1 MLASPGWGFWGMKMG
16 WCFRAAQGAAVL
28 AFSLVAAPVGWAQ
41 TLTMGVGAP
50 VTSIDPHYHQLSPNT
65 AVAHM
70 IFSGLTTTDGHAR
83 VIPDLAESWKAIDAT
98 TWEFKLR
105 PGVRFHNGSE
115 FTAEDVAFTFARVPN
130 VPNSPSS
137 YAIYTRPI
145 REVQV
150 VDAHTLRLKTAVPY
164 PLMPTDLASVMIL
177 DRETHAQAT
186 TEGFNA
192 GPMAV
197 GTGPFRMISHRN
209 GDRIEF
215 ERSDNY
221 FGARPAWQRV
231 NYRMITN
238 DAARTAALLAGDV
251 EIIDQV
257 PTSDLAKLRNDQ
269 RLALS
274 EITGLRL
281 IYLSFDHSRTDSS
294 PFVTDNDGKPLPA
307 NPLKDARV
315 RRALSMA
322 IDRNAIVERV
332 MEGAAI
338 PAGQFLPEGS
348 FSYVPDLTPTRF
360 DTEGAKRLLAEAGFP
375 QGFRITLHGPND
387 RYPNDSR
394 IIQAIGQM
402 WTRAGVRTAVEA
414 QPWTTFVARAGRQDL
429 SSFLI
434 GWGTSSGEGSNP
446 LRNLTATFDRD
457 KGYGASN
464 RGRYSNP
471 EMDRVLDQA
480 MRELDDAKR
489 EALLQQ
495 ATRIVFEDVG
505 ILPLHIQKNTW
516 AMRKGLAHD
525 PRADELTRAHDVR
538 PASAAK

>member
-1 MLASPGWGFWGMKMG
+1 MSGFRHAAGLAAGLAI
-16 WCFRAAQGAAVL
+16 AASVVL
-28 AFSLVAAPVGWAQ
+28 PAGSQ

-65 AVAHM
+65 AVAEM
-70 IFSGLTTTDGHAR
+70 IFSALTQTDAHAR
-83 VIPDLAESWKAIDAT
+83 VTPDLAESWRPVSDT
-98 TWEFKLR
+98 VWEFKLR
-105 PGVRFHNGSE
+105 QGVTFHNGSP
-115 FTAEDVAFTFARVPN
+115 FTAEDVAFTFERVPK

-145 REVQV
+145 TRVEI
-150 VDAHTLRLKTAVPY
+150 VDSHTLHLHTAVPY
-164 PLMPTDLASVMIL
+164 PLMPVDLASVKIL
-177 DRETHAQAT
+177 DRETHATAT
-186 TEGFNA
+186 TEAFNA
-192 GPMAV
+192 GPMAI
-197 GTGPFRMISHRN
+197 GTGPFRMVSHRN

-215 ERSDNY
+215 ERNDGY
-221 FGARPAWQRV
+221 FGARPAWSRV

-251 EIIDQV
+251 DVIDQV

-269 RLALS
+269 RLTLA
-274 EITGLRL
+274 ETTGLR
-281 IYLSFDHSRTDSS
+281 IIFLSFDHIREESS
-294 PFVTDNDGKPLPA
+294 PFVLDNEGKPVPR
-307 NPLKDARV
+307 NPLKDVRV

-322 IDRNAIVERV
+322 IDRNAITERV

-348 FSYVPDLTPTRF
+348 FGYVPGLNPPRADA
-360 DTEGAKRLLAEAGFP
+360 EAAKRLLAEAGFP

-387 RYPNDSR
+387 RYPNDAR

-414 QPWTTFVARAGRQDL
+414 QPWTTFVGRAARQEL
-429 SSFLI
+429 SAFLI
-434 GWGTSSGEGSNP
+434 GWGTSSGEASNP
-446 LRNLTATFDRD
+446 LRNLTATFDRE

-471 EMDRVLDQA
+471 EADRILEQA
-480 MRELDDAKR
+480 MRELDDPKR

-495 ATRIVFEDVG
+495 ATRMVMEDVG
-505 ILPLHIQKNTW
+505 ILPLHIQKNAW
-516 AMRKGLAHD
+516 ALRRGFTMDARS
-525 PRADELTRAHDVR
+525 DELTRAQDVR
-538 PASAAK
+538 PAAAR

>member
-1 MLASPGWGFWGMKMG
+1 MANHRHAAGLA
-16 WCFRAAQGAAVL
+16 AAL
-28 AFSLVAAPVGWAQ
+28 AISLAGPQALQAQ

-65 AVAHM
+65 AVAQM
-70 IFSGLTTTDGHAR
+70 IFGALTATDGHAR
-83 VIPDLAESWKAIDAT
+83 VIPDLAESWRVVDPT

-105 PGVRFHNGSE
+105 QGVRFHNGSE
-115 FTAEDVAFTFARVPN
+115 FTAEDVAFTFDRVPK

-145 REVQV
+145 TRVEII
-150 VDAHTLRLKTAVPY
+150 DSHTIRLHTAVPY
-164 PLMPTDLASVMIL
+164 PLMPTDLAQVMIL
-177 DRETHAQAT
+177 DRETHAAAT

-192 GPMAV
+192 GPMAI
-197 GTGPFRMISHRN
+197 GTGPYRMVSHRN

-215 ERSDNY
+215 ERNDAY
-221 FGARPAWQRV
+221 WGGAPQWQRV

-251 EIIDQV
+251 DIIDQV
-257 PTSDLAKLRNDQ
+257 PTSDLAKLRQDQ

-274 EITGLRL
+274 ETTGLRL
-281 IYLSFDHSRTDSS
+281 IFLGFDHSRTEAS
-294 PFVTDNDGKPLPA
+294 PFVTDNDGKPIPR
-307 NPLKDARV
+307 NPLKDPRV

-322 IDRNAIVERV
+322 IDRGAIVDRV

-348 FSYVPDLTPTRF
+348 FGYVPGLNPPRADAEAAR
-360 DTEGAKRLLAEAGFP
+360 KLLAEAGFP
-375 QGFRITLHGPND
+375 QGFRLTLHGPND

-402 WTRAGVRTAVEA
+402 WTRAGVRTTIEA
-414 QPWTTFVARAGRQDL
+414 LPWTTFIGRASRQEF
-429 SSFLI
+429 SAFLV
-434 GWGTSSGEGSNP
+434 GWGTSSGEASNP
-446 LRNLTATFDRD
+446 LRNLVATVDRD

-471 EMDRVLDQA
+471 EVDRVLDAA
-480 MRELDDAKR
+480 MRELDDEKR

-495 ATRIVFEDVG
+495 ATRLAFEDTG
-505 ILPLHIQKNTW
+505 ILPLHIQKNAW
-516 AMRKGLAHD
+516 AMRRGFTHD
-525 PRADELTRAHDVR
+525 ARADELTRAQDVH
-538 PASAAK
+538 PAAAR

>member
-1 MLASPGWGFWGMKMG
+1 MGWGI
-16 WCFRAAQGAAVL
+16 RAAQCAAVL
-28 AFSLVAAPVGWAQ
+28 ACSVTAGAEGRAQ

-50 VTSIDPHYHQLSPNT
+50 VTSIDPHYHQLSPNI
-65 AVAHM
+65 AVGHM
-70 IFSGLTTTDGHAR
+70 IFDGLTSTDGNAR
-83 VIPDLAESWKAIDAT
+83 VIPDLAESWQAIDET

-105 PGVRFHNGSE
+105 RGVRFHNGSE
-115 FTAEDVAFTFARVPN
+115 FTAEDVAFTFQRVPN

-137 YAIYTRPI
+137 YGIYTRPI
-145 REVQV
+145 RQV
-150 VDAHTLRLKTAVPY
+150 EIVDSHTLRLKTATPY
-164 PLMPTDLASVMIL
+164 PLMPTDLANIMIL
-177 DRETHAQAT
+177 DRETHANAT

-197 GTGPFRMISHRN
+197 GTGPFRMVSHRN

-215 ERSDNY
+215 ERNDAY
-221 FGARPAWQRV
+221 WGQKPHWQRV

-251 EIIDQV
+251 DFIDQV

-269 RLALS
+269 RLMLS

-281 IYLSFDHSRTDSS
+281 IYLSFDHSRAEAS
-294 PFVTDNDGKPLPA
+294 PFVTDNDGKPIPQ

-315 RRALSMA
+315 RRALSLA
-322 IDRNAIVERV
+322 IDRGAIVERI

-338 PAGQFLPEGS
+338 PAGQFLPEGAFGS
-348 FSYVPDLTPTRF
+348 VPGLAAPRADAEAARKLLT
-360 DTEGAKRLLAEAGFP
+360 EAGFP

-394 IIQAIGQM
+394 IIQAVGQM
-402 WTRAGVRTAVEA
+402 WTRIGVRTQVEA
-414 QPWTTFVARAGRQDL
+414 QPWTTFVARAGRQEL

-434 GWGTSSGEGSNP
+434 GWGTSSGEASNP
-446 LRNLTATFDRD
+446 LRNLTASFDRD

-471 EMDRVLDQA
+471 EVDRVLDAA

-516 AMRKGLAHD
+516 AMRRGFAHD
-525 PRADELTRAHDVR
+525 ARADELTRAQDVR
-538 PASAAK
+538 PAGGSATR

>member
-1 MLASPGWGFWGMKMG
+1 MG
-16 WCFRAAQGAAVL
+16 WSVRAASGAAVL
-28 AFSLVAAPVGWAQ
+28 AWSLAWASAGWAQ
-41 TLTMGVGAP
+41 SLTMGVGAP
-50 VTSIDPHYHQLSPNT
+50 VTSLDPHYHQLSPNT

-70 IFSGLTTTDGHAR
+70 IFGGLTTTDAHAR
-83 VIPDLAESWKAIDAT
+83 VVPDLAESWRAVDAT
-98 TWEFKLR
+98 TWEFRLR
-105 PGVRFHNGSE
+105 QGVRFHNGSA
-115 FTAEDVAFTFARVPN
+115 FTAEDVAFTFDRVPK

-150 VDAHTLRLKTAVPY
+150 VDSHTLRLKTAVPY
-164 PLMPTDLASVMIL
+164 PLMPTDLASIMIL
-177 DRETHAQAT
+177 DRETHAAAT

-197 GTGPFRMISHRN
+197 GTGPFRMVSHRN

-215 ERSDNY
+215 ERNDDY
-221 FGARPAWQRV
+221 WGPRPHWQRV
-231 NYRMITN
+231 TYRMITN

-251 EIIDQV
+251 DFIDQV
-257 PTSDLAKLRNDQ
+257 PTSDLAKLRGDQ
-269 RLALS
+269 RLSLS

-281 IYLSFDHSRTDSS
+281 IYLAFDHMRAEAS
-294 PFVTDNDGKPLPA
+294 PFVTDNDGKPLA
-307 NPLKDARV
+307 RNPLKDQRV
-315 RRALSMA
+315 RRALSLA
-322 IDRNAIVERV
+322 IDRGAIVERV

-348 FSYVPDLTPTRF
+348 FSWVPDLAAPRP
-360 DTEGAKRLLAEAGFP
+360 DPEGARRLLAEAGFDK
-375 QGFRITLHGPND
+375 GFRITLHGPND
-387 RYPNDSR
+387 RYPNDAR

-402 WTRAGVRTAVEA
+402 WTRLGVRTAVEA
-414 QPWTTFVARAGRQDL
+414 SPWSSFVARAGRQEF
-429 SSFLI
+429 SAFLQ

-446 LRNLTATFDRD
+446 LRNLTATPDRD

-471 EMDRVLDQA
+471 EVDGILDAA

-495 ATRIVFEDVG
+495 ATRLVFEDVG
-505 ILPLHIQKNTW
+505 ILPLHIQKNAW
-516 AMRKGLAHD
+516 AMRRGLAHEA
-525 PRADELTRAHDVR
+525 RADELTRAQDVR
-538 PASAAK
+538 PAAAGAVR

>member
-1 MLASPGWGFWGMKMG
+1 MG
-16 WCFRAAQGAAVL
+16 WCFRAAQSAAVL
-28 AFSLVAAPVGWAQ
+28 AFSLAAMPTVRAQ
-41 TLTMGVGAP
+41 SLTMGVGAP

-70 IFSGLTTTDGHAR
+70 VFSALTTTDSHAR
-83 VIPDLAESWKAIDAT
+83 VIPDLAESWKAVDET
-98 TWEFKLR
+98 TWEFRLR

-115 FTAEDVAFTFARVPN
+115 FTAEDVAFTFQRVPN

-150 VDAHTLRLKTAVPY
+150 VDSHTLRLKTSVPY

-177 DRETHAQAT
+177 DRETHANAT

-192 GPMAV
+192 GPMAI
-197 GTGPFRMISHRN
+197 GTGPFRMVSHRN

-215 ERSDNY
+215 ERNDAY
-221 FGARPAWQRV
+221 FGTAPAWQRV
-231 NYRMITN
+231 TYRMITN

-251 EIIDQV
+251 EFIDQV

-269 RLALS
+269 RVALS

-281 IYLSFDHSRTDSS
+281 IYLAFDHAHPEAS
-294 PFVTDNDGKPLPA
+294 PFVADNDGKPIPR
-307 NPLKDARV
+307 NPLKDVRV

-348 FSYVPDLTPTRF
+348 FSYVPDLAPTKY
-360 DTEGAKRLLAEAGFP
+360 DPEGAKKLLAEAGYP
-375 QGFRITLHGPND
+375 QGFRITLNGPND
-387 RYPNDSR
+387 RYPNDAR
-394 IIQAIGQM
+394 IVQAIGQM

-414 QPWTTFVARAGRQDL
+414 QPWTTFIARAGRQEF
-429 SSFLI
+429 SAFLQ
-434 GWGTSSGEGSNP
+434 GWGSSSGEGSNP
-446 LRNLTATFDRD
+446 LRNLTATYDRE

-471 EMDRVLDQA
+471 EADRVLEAA

-525 PRADELTRAHDVR
+525 PRADELTRAQDVR
-538 PASAAK
+538 PAGAAK

>member
-1 MLASPGWGFWGMKMG
+1 MTGIRHAAGLAAG
-16 WCFRAAQGAAVL
+16 L
-28 AFSLVAAPVGWAQ
+28 AIAGLALGPATAQ

-65 AVAHM
+65 AVAGM
-70 IFSGLTTTDGHAR
+70 IFSALTATDGRAR
-83 VIPDLAESWKAIDAT
+83 IVPDLAESWRPVSDT
-98 TWEFKLR
+98 VWEFKLR
-105 PGVRFHNGSE
+105 QGVTFHNGSP
-115 FTAEDVAFTFARVPN
+115 FTAEDVAFTFERVPK

-145 REVQV
+145 TRVEI
-150 VDAHTLRLKTAVPY
+150 VDSHTLHLHTAVPY

-177 DRETHAQAT
+177 DRETHAAAT

-192 GPMAV
+192 GPMAI
-197 GTGPFRMISHRN
+197 GTGPFRMVSHRN

-215 ERSDNY
+215 ERNSSY
-221 FGARPAWQRV
+221 YGTQPAWARV

-251 EIIDQV
+251 DVIDQV
-257 PTSDLAKLRNDQ
+257 PTSDLAKLRGDQ
-269 RLALS
+269 RLTLA
-274 EITGLRL
+274 ETTGLRL
-281 IYLSFDHSRTDSS
+281 IFLGLDHMREDAS
-294 PFVTDNDGKPLPA
+294 PFVTDNEGKPIA
-307 NPLKDARV
+307 RNPLKDVRV

-322 IDRNAIVERV
+322 IDRGAITERV

-348 FSYVPDLTPTRF
+348 FGYVPGLNPPRPDPEAAR
-360 DTEGAKRLLAEAGFP
+360 KLLAEAGYP

-387 RYPNDSR
+387 RYPNDAR

-402 WTRAGVRTAVEA
+402 WTRAGIRTAVEA
-414 QPWTTFVARAGRQDL
+414 QPWTTFVGRAARQEL
-429 SSFLI
+429 SAFLI
-434 GWGTSSGEGSNP
+434 GWGTSSGEASNP

-471 EMDRVLDQA
+471 EADRVLEQA

-489 EALLQQ
+489 EVLLQQ
-495 ATRIVFEDVG
+495 ATRVVFEDVG
-505 ILPLHIQKNTW
+505 IVPMHIQRNAW
-516 AMRKGLAHD
+516 AMRRAFAMEA
-525 PRADELTRAHDVR
+525 RADELTRAQDVR
-538 PASAAK
+538 PAAAR

>member
-1 MLASPGWGFWGMKMG
+1 MVGW
-16 WCFRAAQGAAVL
+16 FRAALCGAIL
-28 AFSLVAAPVGWAQ
+28 ACGLTPATPCRAQ
-41 TLTMGVGAP
+41 TLTIAVGAP

-65 AVAHM
+65 AVAQM
-70 IFSGLTTTDGHAR
+70 IFSGLTATDGHAR
-83 VIPDLAESWKAIDAT
+83 LVPELAEGWRPVDAT
-98 TWEFKLR
+98 TWEFRLR
-105 PGVRFHNGSE
+105 PGVRFHNGSA
-115 FTAEDVAFTFARVPN
+115 FTAEDVAFTFQRVPN

-150 VDAHTLRLKTAVPY
+150 VDPLTLRLTTASPY

-177 DRETHAQAT
+177 DAETHAQAT

-192 GPMAV
+192 GPMAI
-197 GTGPFRMISHRN
+197 GTGPFRMASHRN
-209 GDRIEF
+209 GDRIAF
-215 ERSDNY
+215 ERNDDY

-231 NYRMITN
+231 TYRMITN

-251 EIIDQV
+251 EVIDQV
-257 PTSDLAKLRNDQ
+257 PTSDLAKLRGDA

-281 IYLSFDHSRTDSS
+281 IYLALDHARREATPFATD
-294 PFVTDNDGKPLPA
+294 GEGRPLPR
-307 NPLKDARV
+307 NPLQDPRV

-322 IDRNAIVERV
+322 IDRGAIVERV
-332 MEGAAI
+332 MEGAVI

-348 FSYVPDLTPTRF
+348 FSHVPDLAPTPY
-360 DTEGAKRLLAEAGFP
+360 DPEGAKRLLAEAGFP
-375 QGFRITLHGPND
+375 QGFRLTLHGPND
-387 RYPNDSR
+387 RYPNDAR

-402 WTRAGVRTAVEA
+402 WTRAGLRTAVEA
-414 QPWTTFVARAGRQDL
+414 QPWTSFVARAGRQEF
-429 SSFLI
+429 SVFLQ
-434 GWGTSSGEGSNP
+434 GWGSSSGEGSNP
-446 LRNLTATFDRD
+446 LRNLVATPDRE

-471 EMDRVLDQA
+471 ELDRLLAAA
-480 MRELDDAKR
+480 MQELDDAKR

-495 ATRIVFEDVG
+495 ATRLAFEDVG
-505 ILPLHIQKNTW
+505 ILPLHIQKNSW

-525 PRADELTRAHDVR
+525 ARADELTRAQDIR
-538 PASAAK
+538 PAGAAR

>member
-1 MLASPGWGFWGMKMG
+1 MG
-16 WCFRAAQGAAVL
+16 WCFRAAHCAAAL
-28 AFSLVAAPVGWAQ
+28 AFSLGPLAAARAQ

-70 IFSGLTTTDGHAR
+70 IFDSLTTTDGHAR
-83 VIPDLAESWKAIDAT
+83 LTPDLAESWKPLDET
-98 TWEFKLR
+98 TWEFRLR
-105 PGVRFHNGSE
+105 RGVRFHNGSE

-145 REVQV
+145 REVQI
-150 VDAHTLRLKTAVPY
+150 VDSHTLRLKTAVPY

-177 DRETHAQAT
+177 DRETHANAT

-197 GTGPFRMISHRN
+197 GTGPYRMVSHRN

-215 ERSDNY
+215 ERNEAY
-221 FGARPAWQRV
+221 WGPAPAWSRV

-251 EIIDQV
+251 DVIDQV
-257 PTSDLAKLRNDQ
+257 PTSDLAKLRGDQ
-269 RLALS
+269 RVALS

-281 IYLSFDHSRTDSS
+281 IYLAFDHARAESS
-294 PFVTDNDGKPLPA
+294 PFLADNDGKPLPQ
-307 NPLKDARV
+307 NPLRDLRV
-315 RRALSMA
+315 RRALSLA
-322 IDRNAIVERV
+322 LDRNAIVERV

-348 FSYVPDLTPTRF
+348 FSFVPDLVAPKADADAAR
-360 DTEGAKRLLAEAGFP
+360 KLLAEAGFP

-402 WTRAGVRTAVEA
+402 WTRIGVRTAVEA
-414 QPWTTFVARAGRQDL
+414 QPWTTFIARAGRQEF
-429 SSFLI
+429 SAFLQ
-434 GWGTSSGEGSNP
+434 GWGTGSGEGSNP
-446 LRNLTATFDRD
+446 LRNLTATPDRD

-464 RGRYSNP
+464 RGRYANP

-489 EALLQQ
+489 EALLRQ
-495 ATRIVFEDVG
+495 ATRMVFEDVG

-525 PRADELTRAHDVR
+525 ARADELTRAQDVR
-538 PASAAK
+538 PAGGAK

>member
-1 MLASPGWGFWGMKMG
+1 MKKG
-16 WCFRAAQGAAVL
+16 LRAALGAASL
-28 AFSLVAAPVGWAQ
+28 AFLLAGGAAAQ

-50 VTSIDPHYHQLSPNT
+50 VTSLDPHYHQLSPNT
-65 AVAHM
+65 AVAQM
-70 IFSGLTTTDGHAR
+70 IFSGLTGTDGNAR
-83 VIPDLAESWKAIDAT
+83 VVAELAESWRAVDET

-105 PGVRFHNGSE
+105 KGVRFHNGSE
-115 FTAEDVAFTFARVPN
+115 FTAEDVAFTFSRVPN

-145 REVQV
+145 RQV
-150 VDAHTLRLKTAVPY
+150 EIVDSHTIRLRTAVPY
-164 PLMPTDLASVMIL
+164 PLMPTDLANVMIL
-177 DRETHAQAT
+177 DRETHASAT

-197 GTGPFRMISHRN
+197 GTGPFRMASHRN

-215 ERSDNY
+215 ERNDAYWGN
-221 FGARPAWQRV
+221 RPHWQRV

-257 PTSDLAKLRNDQ
+257 PTSDLAKLRADQ

-281 IYLSFDHSRTDSS
+281 IFLAFDHSRTDAS
-294 PFVTDNDGKPLPA
+294 PYVTDNEGKPIPR

-322 IDRNAIVERV
+322 IDRAAIVDRV
-332 MEGAAI
+332 MEGSAI
-338 PAGQFLPEGS
+338 PSGQFLPEGS
-348 FSYVPDLTPTRF
+348 FGYVPGLTPPRG
-360 DTEGAKRLLAEAGFP
+360 DTEAAKRLLAEAGFP
-375 QGFRITLHGPND
+375 QGFRLTLHGPND

-414 QPWTTFVARAGRQDL
+414 QPWTTFIGRASRAEL
-429 SSFLI
+429 SSFLV
-434 GWGTSSGEGSNP
+434 GWGTSSGEASNP
-446 LRNLTATFDRD
+446 LRNLVATPDRD

-471 EMDRVLDQA
+471 EVDRLLEA
-480 MRELDDAKR
+480 GMRELDDAKR

-495 ATRIVFEDVG
+495 ATRVAFEDVG

-516 AMRKGLAHD
+516 AMRRGLAHD
-525 PRADELTRAHDVR
+525 ARADELTRAQDVR
-538 PASAAK
+538 PAATTGTAAR

>member
-1 MLASPGWGFWGMKMG
+1 MG
-16 WCFRAAQGAAVL
+16 LGLRAAAAAA
-28 AFSLVAAPVGWAQ
+28 AFGMAFGPAPAGAQ
-41 TLTMGVGAP
+41 TLTIGVGAP

-70 IFSGLTTTDGHAR
+70 IFGALTTTDGNAR
-83 VIPDLAESWKAIDAT
+83 VIPDLAESWRAVDDT
-98 TWEFKLR
+98 TWEFTLR
-105 PGVRFHNGSE
+105 RGVRFHNGSE
-115 FTAEDVAFTFARVPN
+115 FTAEDVAFTFERVPK

-145 REVQV
+145 RSVEI
-150 VDAHTLRLKTAVPY
+150 VDSHTLRLRTATPY

-177 DRETHAQAT
+177 DRETHAAAT

-192 GPMAV
+192 GPMAI
-197 GTGPFRMISHRN
+197 GTGPFRMVSHRN

-215 ERSDNY
+215 ERNETY
-221 FGARPAWQRV
+221 WGPRPHWSRV
-231 NYRMITN
+231 TYRMITN
-238 DAARTAALLAGDV
+238 DAGRTAALLAGDV
-251 EIIDQV
+251 DLIDQV
-257 PTSDLAKLRNDQ
+257 PTSDLARLRADP

-281 IYLSFDHSRTDSS
+281 IYLAFDHSRAEGS
-294 PFVTDNDGKPLPA
+294 PFVADAEGRPLA
-307 NPLKDARV
+307 TNPLRDPRV

-322 IDRNAIVERV
+322 IDRPAIVDRV

-338 PAGQFLPEGS
+338 PTGQFLAEGAY
-348 FSYVPDLTPTRF
+348 SYVPGLAAPRADA
-360 DTEGAKRLLAEAGFP
+360 EGARRLLAEAGYP

-387 RYPNDSR
+387 RYPNDAR

-402 WTRAGVRTAVEA
+402 WTRVGIRTAVEA
-414 QPWTTFVARAGRQDL
+414 LPWTTFVARAGRQEF
-429 SSFLI
+429 SVFLQ
-434 GWGTSSGEGSNP
+434 GWGTSSGEASNP
-446 LRNLTATFDRD
+446 LRNLVATPDRE

-471 EMDRVLDQA
+471 AVDRVLEGA

-495 ATRIVFEDVG
+495 ATGLVFEDTG
-505 ILPLHIQKNTW
+505 ILPLHIQKNVW
-516 AMRKGLAHD
+516 AMRRTLAHD
-525 PRADELTRAHDVR
+525 ARADELTRAQDVR
-538 PASAAK
+538 PAAAR

>member
-1 MLASPGWGFWGMKMG
+1 MG
-16 WCFRAAQGAAVL
+16 WCIRAARCAAVL
-28 AFSLVAAPVGWAQ
+28 AMSAAAVPEVRAQ

-50 VTSIDPHYHQLSPNT
+50 VTSLDPHYHQLSPNI
-65 AVAHM
+65 AVGHM
-70 IFSGLTTTDGHAR
+70 IFSGLTSTDAHAR
-83 VIPDLAESWKAIDAT
+83 VVPDLAESWQAVDET
-98 TWEFKLR
+98 TWEFRLR
-105 PGVRFHNGSE
+105 RGVRFHNGSAL
-115 FTAEDVAFTFARVPN
+115 TAEDVAFTLARVPN

-137 YAIYTRPI
+137 YGIYTRPI

-150 VDAHTLRLKTAVPY
+150 VDSHTLRLKTASPY
-164 PLMPTDLASVMIL
+164 PLMPTDLSLLMIL
-177 DRETHAQAT
+177 DRETHANAT

-197 GTGPFRMISHRN
+197 GTGPFRMASHRN

-215 ERSDNY
+215 ERNDAY
-221 FGARPAWQRV
+221 FGAAPAWQRV
-231 NYRMITN
+231 TYRMITN

-251 EIIDQV
+251 EFIDQV
-257 PTSDLAKLRNDQ
+257 PTSDLAKLRADQ
-269 RLALS
+269 RVALS

-281 IYLSFDHSRTDSS
+281 IFLTFDHARTEAS
-294 PFVTDNDGKPLPA
+294 PFVTDNDGKPLPK
-307 NPLKDARV
+307 NPLKDVRV

-322 IDRNAIVERV
+322 VDRGAITDRV

-348 FSYVPDLTPTRF
+348 FSYVPELAPTRY
-360 DTEGAKRLLAEAGFP
+360 DPEGAKRLLAEAGFP

-414 QPWTTFVARAGRQDL
+414 APWASFVARAGRQDL

-434 GWGTSSGEGSNP
+434 GWGSSSGEGSNP
-446 LRNLTATFDRD
+446 LRNLTATFDRE

-471 EMDRVLDQA
+471 EADRVLEAA

-505 ILPLHIQKNTW
+505 IMPLHIQKNTW
-516 AMRKGLAHD
+516 AMRKGLAHA
-525 PRADELTRAHDVR
+525 PRADELTRAQDVR
-538 PASAAK
+538 PAGAGR

>member
-1 MLASPGWGFWGMKMG
+1 MSVFRHAAGLAAGLAIAGLASGP
-16 WCFRAAQGAAVL
+16 AA
-28 AFSLVAAPVGWAQ
+28 AQ

-65 AVAHM
+65 AVAEM
-70 IFSGLTTTDGHAR
+70 IFSALTETDAHAR
-83 VIPDLAESWKAIDAT
+83 IGPDLAESWRPISDT
-98 TWEFKLR
+98 VWEFKLR
-105 PGVRFHNGSE
+105 QGVTFHNGSP
-115 FTAEDVAFTFARVPN
+115 FTAEDVAFTFERVPK

-145 REVQV
+145 TQV
-150 VDAHTLRLKTAVPY
+150 EIVDSHTLRLHTASPY

-177 DRETHAQAT
+177 DRETHANAT

-192 GPMAV
+192 GPMAI
-197 GTGPFRMISHRN
+197 GTGPFRMVSHRN

-215 ERSDNY
+215 ERNDGY
-221 FGARPAWQRV
+221 FGQRPAWARV

-251 EIIDQV
+251 DVIDQV
-257 PTSDLAKLRNDQ
+257 PTSDLAKLRGDQ
-269 RLALS
+269 RLALA
-274 EITGLRL
+274 ETTGLRV
-281 IYLSFDHSRTDSS
+281 IFLSFDHMRDDAS
-294 PFVTDNDGKPLPA
+294 PFVTDNDGKPVPR
-307 NPLKDARV
+307 NPLRDPRV

-322 IDRNAIVERV
+322 IDRGAITERV
-332 MEGAAI
+332 MENAAI

-348 FSYVPDLTPTRF
+348 FGYVPGLNPPRF

-387 RYPNDSR
+387 RYPNDAR

-414 QPWTTFVARAGRQDL
+414 QPWTTFVGRAARQEL
-429 SSFLI
+429 SAFLI
-434 GWGTSSGEGSNP
+434 GWGTSSGEASNP
-446 LRNLTATFDRD
+446 LRNLTATFDRE

-471 EMDRVLDQA
+471 EADRILDQG

-495 ATRIVFEDVG
+495 ATRIVMEDVG
-505 ILPLHIQKNTW
+505 IAPLHIQKNAW
-516 AMRKGLAHD
+516 AMRRGFTMDA
-525 PRADELTRAHDVR
+525 RADELTRAQDVR
-538 PASAAK
+538 PAAAR